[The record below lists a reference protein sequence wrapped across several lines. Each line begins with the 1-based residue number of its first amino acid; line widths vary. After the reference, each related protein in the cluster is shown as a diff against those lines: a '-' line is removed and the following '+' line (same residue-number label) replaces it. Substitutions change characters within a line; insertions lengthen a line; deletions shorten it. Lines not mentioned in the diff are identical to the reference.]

1 MRILIAGGT
10 AISRRALMIFLQT
23 KSDYQLVAVVS
34 DMQDFEAQLS
44 ANHPDLIV
52 LDSEPA
58 VESLSSLIQ
67 SLQMFDP
74 RPALILL
81 TGQPELKQPS
91 QPAGVDAF
99 VSKVDP
105 PKSLVTAIEVVR
117 LRRSHG

>member
-1 MRILIAGGT
+1 MRILIAGGS
-10 AISRRALMIFLQT
+10 AVSLRALMIFLQT

-91 QPAGVDAF
+91 QPAGVDAY
-99 VSKVDP
+99 VSKGDP
-105 PKSLVTAIEVVR
+105 PRSLLTAIEVIR
-117 LRRSHG
+117 LRRNHV

>member
-1 MRILIAGGT
+1 MRILIAGGS
-10 AISRRALMIFLQT
+10 AVSLRALMIFLQT

-81 TGQPELKQPS
+81 TGQPELKQRS

-99 VSKVDP
+99 VSKGDP

-117 LRRSHG
+117 LRSTHG